1 MADRKEVAMC
11 GIWACIGPCRKEQ
24 ALNSTGALVPRGPEG
39 TRVVTVCDGKATLG
53 FTRLAINGLTDAG
66 MQPCSDMA
74 GDYWI
79 CNGEIYNWRDL
90 AERHALHCEEAAS
103 DCQILGQLWAACG
116 RDPAIFF
123 RSLDGVFA
131 IVLVDTGRGE
141 VLVGRDPYGVRPLFM
156 GHDAVSGAV
165 VFASE
170 MKALGDC
177 LDGVRAFPPGCWAR
191 FPLGGAAVKPVPY
204 HVVPW
209 LKNPCYEDVEA
220 AAAAL
225 RTSLRA
231 AVKKRLMTERPCAAL
246 LSGGVDSSLICA
258 LVQAELKAAGKPAL
272 KTFSIGF
279 EGSTDL
285 AYARKVAE
293 HIGSDHTEIVSTPDE
308 FFAAIPEVV
317 RTIESYD
324 ITSVRAS
331 VGNWMVC
338 REIAK
343 RTDCKVVFN
352 GDGSDEVFGSYLY
365 FFRAPS
371 DEEFEAESER
381 LLEDIH
387 MYDVLRSDRSI
398 SSHGLEARTP
408 FLDKQ
413 FVAVAKS
420 IPTRFR
426 RPRKPARA
434 MERSAGEV
442 DDGLVEKWIL
452 RHAFAAEDL
461 LPAEV
466 LWRQKEAFSDG
477 VSGSA
482 KAWYEEIKERV
493 GGTAASSYTHLP
505 PPTAEARYYRD
516 LFEEIYGPQRARV
529 LKYFW
534 MPKWSGET
542 ADPSARTL
550 ALYSTGKGESSSG

>member
-1 MADRKEVAMC
+1 MC

-74 GDYWI
+74 GDFWI

-90 AERHALHCEEAAS
+90 AEHHGLVCEEAAS

-116 RDPAIFF
+116 RDPTVFF

-156 GHDAVSGAV
+156 SHDAVSGAV

-170 MKALGDC
+170 MKALGSC
-177 LDGVRAFPPGCWAR
+177 LDGVRAFPPGSWAR
-191 FPLGGAAVKPVPY
+191 FPLDGGVGAVKPVPY
-204 HVVPW
+204 HTVPW
-209 LKNPCYEDVEA
+209 LKNPCYEDVEV

-258 LVQAELKAAGKPAL
+258 LVQQELKAAGKPPL

-317 RTIESYD
+317 RAIESYD

-371 DEEFEAESER
+371 DEEFEAESGR

-413 FVAVAKS
+413 FVAVARS

-426 RPRKPARA
+426 RPRKPVRA

-452 RHAFAAEDL
+452 RHAFAADGL

-482 KAWYEEIKERV
+482 KAWYEEIKERI
-493 GGTAASSYTHLP
+493 GDSSGAASSYTHLP

-516 LFEEIYGPQRARV
+516 LFEELYGPQRARV

-550 ALYSTGKGESSSG
+550 SLYSTAEAGSG